1 MGTITK
7 HENKVITNK
16 FPGGDNGGVGGGG
29 DGGNDGGN
37 GN

>member
-16 FPGGDNGGVGGGG
+16 FPGGDTGGGVGGGSNGG
-29 DGGNDGGN
+29 DGGDTD
-37 GN
+37 